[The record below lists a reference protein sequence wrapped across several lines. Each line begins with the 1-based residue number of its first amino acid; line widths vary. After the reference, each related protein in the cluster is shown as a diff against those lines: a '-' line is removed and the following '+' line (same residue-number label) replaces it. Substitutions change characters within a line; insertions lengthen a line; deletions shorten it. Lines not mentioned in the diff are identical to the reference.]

1 MSICTAASSL
11 RLIIDLDW
19 HGAQTTRRELRK
31 RPHKRSP
38 TPCWAS
44 RRQAR
49 RRCACQRMPP
59 CRTCTRTHT
68 THTSAHAHAHTHTHT
83 HTRTHTATHWAVSVM
98 HFSRPRSTGRG
109 LLCSVDLT
117 PFCAGHFW
125 PSDQRRPAKGRSSKC
140 SASRIRRHSPRH
152 HQHHRIVCAW
162 WPDEGSAL

>member
-1 MSICTAASSL
+1 MSICTAASNL

-44 RRQAR
+44 RRRAR

-68 THTSAHAHAHTHTHT
+68 THTSAHTHMHTHA
-83 HTRTHTATHWAVSVM
+83 HTRTHTHARCNPLQNTRAHEPARTRTHALSYTRAHTIHHATCTTPPAPATSVCGGT
-98 HFSRPRSTGRG
+98 RTPR
-109 LLCSVDLT
+109 
-117 PFCAGHFW
+117 
-125 PSDQRRPAKGRSSKC
+125 
-140 SASRIRRHSPRH
+140 SASRRSSSRRPRWSPT
-152 HQHHRIVCAW
+152 
-162 WPDEGSAL
+162 SARSSSGR